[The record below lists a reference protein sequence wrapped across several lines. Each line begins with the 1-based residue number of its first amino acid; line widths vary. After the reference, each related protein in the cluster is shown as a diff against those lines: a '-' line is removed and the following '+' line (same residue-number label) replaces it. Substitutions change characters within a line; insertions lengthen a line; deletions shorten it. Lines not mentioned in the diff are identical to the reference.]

1 MRAPIVIAEHESI
14 KELGDLAK
22 YKDKISKAF
31 GDALKTEKDKVKK
44 HLGVDANLTAS
55 YFIGA
60 SWLNIDEIEEPIPFQ
75 VIPKNIDRT
84 NDVNQTDYVKM
95 FATALEVDSSDEA
108 EYFSDYYHID
118 FDSPKIEVDAESNLM
133 TPLLLLH
140 YLSILTQLTK
150 RGLRKGY
157 VQREENL
164 QSKVRGRIL
173 FTQNLRKN
181 ILNKREDRVYCK
193 FQEYTV
199 DTPEN
204 RFLKKALLFTETALQ
219 NIPSL
224 QGDLADDIF
233 QRIGTLET
241 SFALVSEDSSSAKTF
256 TSSSSKLYSHYSEA
270 IKVAEMV
277 LQFCDYDMD
286 KSGKNKYHVR
296 PFCIDMSR
304 LYEMYVFHLLNTAY
318 PGQIK
323 FQVKGRHGTQVDF
336 IKVSNYE
343 KIILDAKYK
352 PKYAK
357 GNSGIVDDVREI
369 SGYARDKKILKELGW
384 YNENGLSVDGKLGK
398 LFPDCVIIYPVVQ
411 VEENDDEDSPNSVV
425 EKDCACQNDFMEN
438 TSIIHQCD
446 EIKAFEGFYKI
457 AIPLPVK
464 RNNTK

>member
-1 MRAPIVIAEHESI
+1 MRTPIVIAEHESI
-14 KELGDLAK
+14 RELGDLAE
-22 YKDKISKAF
+22 YKDKISKTF

-44 HLGVDANLTAS
+44 HLGIDANLTAS

-60 SWLNIDEIEEPIPFQ
+60 SWLNIDGIDEPIPFQ
-75 VIPKNIDRT
+75 VIPKNLDNT
-84 NDVNQTDYVKM
+84 NEKQQTDYVKM

-118 FDSPKIEVDAESNLM
+118 FDSPEIEINAESNLM

-150 RGLRKGY
+150 RGLRRGY

-164 QSKVRGRIL
+164 QSKIRGRIL
-173 FTQNLRKN
+173 FSQDFRKN

-193 FQEYTV
+193 FQEYTA

-204 RFLKKALLFTETALQ
+204 RFLKRALLFAETVLK

-224 QGDLADDIF
+224 QGNLADNIF
-233 QRIGTLET
+233 LRIGTLKT
-241 SFALVSEDSSSAKTF
+241 SFALVSEDFSSAKTLS
-256 TSSSSKLYSHYSEA
+256 SSSSKLYSHYSEA
-270 IKVAEMV
+270 VKVAEMV
-277 LQFCDYDMD
+277 MQFCDYDMD
-286 KSGKNKYHVR
+286 KSGKSKYSVR

-336 IKVSNYE
+336 IKINDYE

-352 PKYAK
+352 PRYAK

-369 SGYARDKKILKELGW
+369 SGYARDKKILRELKW
-384 YNENGLSVDGKLGK
+384 KTDASQGKL
-398 LFPDCVIIYPVVQ
+398 LPDCVIIYPVSQ
-411 VEENDDEDSPNSVV
+411 VEEKDEESVNILSEIECKTWENVTDYSKPLTDFCDSI
-425 EKDCACQNDFMEN
+425 D
-438 TSIIHQCD
+438 
-446 EIKAFEGFYKI
+446 AFHGFHKI
-457 AIPLPVK
+457 AIPLPIK
-464 RNNTK
+464 RDNKQ

>member
-1 MRAPIVIAEHESI
+1 MRTPIVIAEHESI
-14 KELGDLAK
+14 RELGDLAE
-22 YKDKISKAF
+22 YKDKISKTF

-44 HLGVDANLTAS
+44 HLGIDANLTAS

-60 SWLNIDEIEEPIPFQ
+60 SWLNIDGIDEPIPFQ
-75 VIPKNIDRT
+75 VIPKNLDNT
-84 NDVNQTDYVKM
+84 NEKQQTDYVKM

-118 FDSPKIEVDAESNLM
+118 FDSPEIEINAESNLM

-150 RGLRKGY
+150 RGLRRGY

-164 QSKVRGRIL
+164 QSKIRGRIL
-173 FTQNLRKN
+173 FSQDFRKN

-204 RFLKKALLFTETALQ
+204 RFLKRALLFAETVLK

-224 QGDLADDIF
+224 QGNLADNIF
-233 QRIGTLET
+233 LRIGTLKT
-241 SFALVSEDSSSAKTF
+241 SFALVSEDFSSAKTLS
-256 TSSSSKLYSHYSEA
+256 SSSSKLYSHYSEA
-270 IKVAEMV
+270 VKVAEMV

-286 KSGKNKYHVR
+286 KSGKSKYSVR

-336 IKVSNYE
+336 IKINDYE

-352 PKYAK
+352 PRYAK

-369 SGYARDKKILKELGW
+369 SGYARDKKILRKLKW
-384 YNENGLSVDGKLGK
+384 KTDASQGKL
-398 LFPDCVIIYPVVQ
+398 LPDCVIIYPVSQ
-411 VEENDDEDSPNSVV
+411 VEEKDEESVNILSEIECKTWENVTDYSKPLTDFCDSI
-425 EKDCACQNDFMEN
+425 D
-438 TSIIHQCD
+438 
-446 EIKAFEGFYKI
+446 AFHGFHKI

-464 RNNTK
+464 RDYTK